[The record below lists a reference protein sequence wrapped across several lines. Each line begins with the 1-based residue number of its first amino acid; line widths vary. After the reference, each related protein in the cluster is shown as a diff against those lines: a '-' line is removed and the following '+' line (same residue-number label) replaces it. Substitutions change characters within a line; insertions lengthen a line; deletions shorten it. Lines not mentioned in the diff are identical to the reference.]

1 MMRLILAGYLLV
13 GASLGAN
20 AQESVPNFTG
30 RWSGKLEVIVIDRT
44 TGKVGQVQEVTI
56 TYDLTKQDG
65 RLFWGTVVSDKTKT
79 RPIVLAFSFNYGTL
93 IGGSDAEG
101 FHRLTVISEN
111 RMESCVT
118 DNGAGLLLASCGLI
132 QRAQ

>member
-44 TGKVGQVQEVTI
+44 TGKVGQVQDGHHHLGPHEARWPPVLGHCRVRQDEDQTDRARFLFQLRHADRRLRRGRVPPPHG
-56 TYDLTKQDG
+56 DLGKSDG
-65 RLFWGTVVSDKTKT
+65 DLR
-79 RPIVLAFSFNYGTL
+79 
-93 IGGSDAEG
+93 
-101 FHRLTVISEN
+101 HR
-111 RMESCVT
+111 
-118 DNGAGLLLASCGLI
+118 
-132 QRAQ
+132 